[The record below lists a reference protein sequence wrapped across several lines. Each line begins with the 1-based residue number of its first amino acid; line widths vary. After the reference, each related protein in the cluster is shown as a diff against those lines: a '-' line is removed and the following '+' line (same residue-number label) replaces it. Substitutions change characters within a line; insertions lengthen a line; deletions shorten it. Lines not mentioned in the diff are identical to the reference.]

1 MSGTKIASYRTFC
14 RQCGMFIYPGEEIMS
29 IRGKWVHSDCDHG
42 SMAEMP
48 VCPHCQ
54 LAQAPGHY
62 CYLVSASVLEAADLY
77 PVCPKCY
84 LIHPLND
91 CL

>member
-29 IRGKWVHSDCDHG
+29 IRGKWVHSDCDY
-42 SMAEMP
+42 
-48 VCPHCQ
+48 
-54 LAQAPGHY
+54 LA
-62 CYLVSASVLEAADLY
+62 SASVLEAADLY